1 MNSYYRSARYQKG
14 HGVGSVLSK
23 LFKSAIP
30 YLKDSGK
37 YLAKQGLKTAVRTA
51 TDIMDGDS
59 PRDAFRKRMIESKD
73 NILDH
78 ASKKIKSHF
87 IPQAPKK
94 NVGQDQAKENLLEVQ
109 VNVLKIRKKRRDV
122 TKTCF
127 EYIYTKPLFVL

>member
-1 MNSYYRSARYQKG
+1 MNSYYRSVRYQKG

-59 PRDAFRKRMIESKD
+59 PRTAFRKRMLETKD
-73 NILDH
+73 NILDQ

-87 IPQAPKK
+87 IPQPPKK
-94 NVGQDQAKENLLEVQ
+94 RRSRPIKRKRLRGSGKRLK
-109 VNVLKIRKKRRDV
+109 KIRKNKKKKKRCS
-122 TKTCF
+122 KN
-127 EYIYTKPLFVL
+127 LF